1 MYKHRMHKKRR
12 TQVGFTLIELM
23 IVIAIIGILASVAL
37 PAYSSYSN
45 RAAFSEIILAT
56 SALQTDIEICSQRV
70 DTTNTNFITR
80 CIDGGGFGVIDP
92 APGGRVA
99 SVALPAYQTFTK
111 KAKFS
116 EVVLAVGSIRT
127 AIDACYQIRG
137 DYDLANCDT
146 EDKLG
151 ISLSDAETGEHVNSV
166 VLTPISAKIT
176 ATGSASVDSHQ
187 LVLTPIVFGNSLQ
200 WSDSGSSC
208 IAAGLC

>member
-1 MYKHRMHKKRR
+1 MYKHRMHKKKR

-23 IVIAIIGILASVAL
+23 IVIAIIGIL
-37 PAYSSYSN
+37 
-45 RAAFSEIILAT
+45 
-56 SALQTDIEICSQRV
+56 
-70 DTTNTNFITR
+70 
-80 CIDGGGFGVIDP
+80 
-92 APGGRVA
+92 A

-137 DYDLANCDT
+137 DYNLANCDT